1 MLVFAMLN
9 CGGLSRSGAAWKRA
23 SGLPRSHPWWQR
35 KSPPLARWRAKSSGA
50 SFKATEG
57 VRPVVTGTILDHC
70 GHLHAM
76 AVRCCPKSDARRCGM
91 AQQKTS
97 KIALRVEP
105 EFRDRL
111 EAAAELDRRPVANL
125 IRNVLAD
132 WVDSRSREG
141 ERVLNR

>member
-23 SGLPRSHPWWQR
+23 SGLPRVTLGGKEKAR
-35 KSPPLARWRAKSSGA
+35 RLRAGGLSPRARA
-50 SFKATEG
+50 SRLPRGCARSLRG
-57 VRPVVTGTILDHC
+57 RLDHC

-105 EFRDRL
+105 ELRDRL